1 MKTERR
7 HELQNNELANWL
19 TVRIEKIQPYL
30 KTVLG
35 VLILGLVIILGI
47 FIVQNREQQAAA
59 QAWSAYF
66 NASDA
71 IAIARTETE
80 RMNAAEELE
89 DISETYPQTP
99 PGMWAMQS
107 AGDFELSS
115 GTIELFRDQ
124 DAGRDDLQN
133 AVESYEKIANT
144 TNDPMLKPR
153 AIFSWGQALEALGEI
168 EAAREKYGQ
177 VITGAET
184 DGEFEGSVVAELAS
198 QRLNALEQPATQ
210 AWYGWF
216 AEQKPIQSPLSNPG
230 LFDNMSLP
238 DKPDINLPQ
247 PGNLIPGTLPENEST
262 TDTSDSTDGPTLF
275 DPAETTN
282 PSSESTDTPAADNS
296 EAVID
301 IETEASDP
309 AEASESEAPPAES
322 ETPSTDSE

>member
-7 HELQNNELANWL
+7 HELQNNELATWL

-71 IAIARTETE
+71 IAEASRD
-80 RMNAAEELE
+80 AAEELG
-89 DISETYPQTP
+89 DVSETYPQTP

-107 AGDFELSS
+107 AGDFELRS
-115 GTIELFRDQ
+115 GTIQLFRDQ
-124 DAGRDDLQN
+124 DAGRDELQN
-133 AVESYEKIANT
+133 AVESYEKIATT
-144 TNDPMLKPR
+144 TNDSMLKPR
-153 AIFSWGQALEALGEI
+153 AIFGWGQALEALGEI

-177 VITGAET
+177 VVTGAEAG
-184 DGEFEGSVVAELAS
+184 GEFEGSVVAELAS
-198 QRLNALEQPATQ
+198 QRLNALENPATQ

-216 AEQKPIQSPLSNPG
+216 AEQKPIESPLSNPG

-238 DKPDINLPQ
+238 DEPDINLPQ
-247 PGNLIPGTLPENEST
+247 PGNLIPGTLPENESS

-301 IETEASDP
+301 TETVIETEASDP

>member
-7 HELQNNELANWL
+7 HELQNNELAAWL
-19 TVRIEKIQPYL
+19 TVWIEKIQPYL

-47 FIVQNREQQAAA
+47 FIVQNREQQATA
-59 QAWSAYF
+59 QAWSTYF
-66 NASDA
+66 NAYGNGNDTRS
-71 IAIARTETE
+71 R
-80 RMNAAEELE
+80 NPEEFK
-89 DISETYPQTP
+89 DVSETYPQTP

-107 AGDFELSS
+107 AGDLDLTS
-115 GTIELFRDQ
+115 GAIQLFRDR
-124 DAGRDDLQN
+124 DAGRDELQN
-133 AVESYEKIANT
+133 AVESYEKIATT

-153 AIFSWGQALEALGEI
+153 AIFGWGQALEALGEI
-168 EAAREKYGQ
+168 EAARKKYEQ
-177 VITGAET
+177 VVTGAEEG
-184 DGEFEGSVVAELAS
+184 GEFEGSVVAELAS
-198 QRLNALEQPATQ
+198 QRVSALDQPATQ

-216 AEQKPIQSPLSNPG
+216 AEQKPIQSPLSNQG
-230 LFDNMSLP
+230 LFENMSLP
-238 DKPDINLPQ
+238 DDPDINLPQ
-247 PGNLIPGTLPENEST
+247 PGNLIPGTLPENESS
-262 TDTSDSTDGPTLF
+262 TDTSDATDGPTLF

-282 PSSESTDTPAADNS
+282 PPSESTDTPAADNS

>member
-7 HELQNNELANWL
+7 HELQNNELAAWL
-19 TVRIEKIQPYL
+19 TVWIEKIQPYL

-47 FIVQNREQQAAA
+47 FIVQNREQQATA

-66 NASDA
+66 NAYGNGNDTRS
-71 IAIARTETE
+71 R
-80 RMNAAEELE
+80 NPEEFK
-89 DISETYPQTP
+89 DVSETYPQTP

-107 AGDFELSS
+107 AGDLDLTS
-115 GTIELFRDQ
+115 GAIQLFRDR
-124 DAGRDDLQN
+124 DAGRDELQN
-133 AVESYEKIANT
+133 AVESYEKIATT

-153 AIFSWGQALEALGEI
+153 AIFGWGQALEALGEI
-168 EAAREKYGQ
+168 EAARKKYEQ
-177 VITGAET
+177 VVTGAEEG
-184 DGEFEGSVVAELAS
+184 GEFEGSVVAELAS
-198 QRLNALEQPATQ
+198 KRVSALDQPATQ

-216 AEQKPIQSPLSNPG
+216 AEQKPIQSPLSNQG
-230 LFDNMSLP
+230 LFENMSLP
-238 DKPDINLPQ
+238 DDPDINLPQ
-247 PGNLIPGTLPENEST
+247 PGNLIPGTLPENESS
-262 TDTSDSTDGPTLF
+262 TDTSDATDGPTLF

-282 PSSESTDTPAADNS
+282 PPSESTDTPAADNS

>member
-7 HELQNNELANWL
+7 HELQNNELAAWL
-19 TVRIEKIQPYL
+19 TVWIEKIQPYL

-47 FIVQNREQQAAA
+47 FIVQNREQQATA

-66 NASDA
+66 NAYGNGNDTRS
-71 IAIARTETE
+71 R
-80 RMNAAEELE
+80 NPEEFK
-89 DISETYPQTP
+89 DVSETYPQTP

-107 AGDFELSS
+107 AGDLDLTS
-115 GTIELFRDQ
+115 GAIQLFRDR
-124 DAGRDDLQN
+124 DAGRDELQN
-133 AVESYEKIANT
+133 AVESYEKIATT

-153 AIFSWGQALEALGEI
+153 AIFGWGQALEALGEI
-168 EAAREKYGQ
+168 EAARKKYEQ
-177 VITGAET
+177 VVTGAEEG
-184 DGEFEGSVVAELAS
+184 GEFEGSVVAELAS
-198 QRLNALEQPATQ
+198 QRLSALDQPATQ

-216 AEQKPIQSPLSNPG
+216 AEQKPIQSPLSNQG
-230 LFDNMSLP
+230 LFENMSLP
-238 DKPDINLPQ
+238 DDPDINLPQ
-247 PGNLIPGTLPENEST
+247 PGNLIPGTLPENESS
-262 TDTSDSTDGPTLF
+262 TDTSDATDGPTLF

-282 PSSESTDTPAADNS
+282 PPSESTDTPAADNS

>member
-7 HELQNNELANWL
+7 HELQNNELAAWL

-47 FIVQNREQQAAA
+47 FIVQNREQQATA

-66 NASDA
+66 NAYGNGNDTRS
-71 IAIARTETE
+71 R
-80 RMNAAEELE
+80 NPEEFK
-89 DISETYPQTP
+89 DVSETYPQTP

-107 AGDFELSS
+107 AGDLDLTS
-115 GTIELFRDQ
+115 GAIQLFRDR
-124 DAGRDDLQN
+124 DAGRDELQN
-133 AVESYEKIANT
+133 AVESYEKIATT

-153 AIFSWGQALEALGEI
+153 AIFGWGQALEALGEI
-168 EAAREKYGQ
+168 EAARKKYDQ
-177 VITGAET
+177 VVTGAEEG
-184 DGEFEGSVVAELAS
+184 GEFEGSVVAELAS
-198 QRLNALEQPATQ
+198 QRLSALDQPATQ

-216 AEQKPIQSPLSNPG
+216 AEQKPIQSPLSNQG
-230 LFDNMSLP
+230 LFENMSLP
-238 DKPDINLPQ
+238 DDPDINLPQ
-247 PGNLIPGTLPENEST
+247 PGNLIPGTLPENESS
-262 TDTSDSTDGPTLF
+262 TDTSDATDGPTLF

-282 PSSESTDTPAADNS
+282 PPSESTDTPAADNS

>member
-7 HELQNNELANWL
+7 HELQNNELAAWL

-47 FIVQNREQQAAA
+47 FIVQNREQQATA

-66 NASDA
+66 NAYGNGNDTRS
-71 IAIARTETE
+71 R
-80 RMNAAEELE
+80 NPEEFK
-89 DISETYPQTP
+89 DVSETYPQTP

-107 AGDFELSS
+107 AGDLDLTS
-115 GTIELFRDQ
+115 GAIQLFRDR
-124 DAGRDDLQN
+124 DAGRDELQN
-133 AVESYEKIANT
+133 AVESYEKIATT

-153 AIFSWGQALEALGEI
+153 AIFGWGQALEALGEI
-168 EAAREKYGQ
+168 EAAREKYDQ
-177 VITGAET
+177 VVTGAKEG
-184 DGEFEGSVVAELAS
+184 GEFEDSVVAELAS
-198 QRLNALEQPATQ
+198 QRVSVLDQPATQ

-216 AEQKPIQSPLSNPG
+216 AEQKPIQSPLSNQG
-230 LFDNMSLP
+230 LFENMSLP
-238 DKPDINLPQ
+238 DDPDINLPQ
-247 PGNLIPGTLPENEST
+247 PGNLIPGTLPENESS
-262 TDTSDSTDGPTLF
+262 TDTSDATDGPTLF

-282 PSSESTDTPAADNS
+282 PPSESTDTPAADNS

>member
-7 HELQNNELANWL
+7 HELQNNELAAWL
-19 TVRIEKIQPYL
+19 TVWIEKIQPYL

-47 FIVQNREQQAAA
+47 FIVQNREQQATA

-66 NASDA
+66 NAYGNGNDTRS
-71 IAIARTETE
+71 R
-80 RMNAAEELE
+80 NPEEFK
-89 DISETYPQTP
+89 DVSETYPQTP

-107 AGDFELSS
+107 AGDLDLTS
-115 GTIELFRDQ
+115 GAIQLFRDR
-124 DAGRDDLQN
+124 DAGRDELQN
-133 AVESYEKIANT
+133 AVESYEKIATT

-153 AIFSWGQALEALGEI
+153 AIFGWGQALEALGEI
-168 EAAREKYGQ
+168 EAARKKYEQ
-177 VITGAET
+177 VVTGAEEG
-184 DGEFEGSVVAELAS
+184 GEFEGSVVAELAS
-198 QRLNALEQPATQ
+198 QRVSALDQPATQ

-216 AEQKPIQSPLSNPG
+216 AEQKPIQSPLSNQG
-230 LFDNMSLP
+230 LFENMSLP
-238 DKPDINLPQ
+238 DDPDINLPQ
-247 PGNLIPGTLPENEST
+247 PGNLIPGTLPENESS
-262 TDTSDSTDGPTLF
+262 TDTSDATDGPTLF

-282 PSSESTDTPAADNS
+282 PPSESTDTPAADNS

>member
-7 HELQNNELANWL
+7 HELQNNELAAWL

-47 FIVQNREQQAAA
+47 FIVQNREQQATA

-66 NASDA
+66 NAYGNGNDTRS
-71 IAIARTETE
+71 R
-80 RMNAAEELE
+80 NPEEFK
-89 DISETYPQTP
+89 DVSETYPQTP

-107 AGDFELSS
+107 AGDLDLTS
-115 GTIELFRDQ
+115 GAIQLFRDR
-124 DAGRDDLQN
+124 DAGRDELQN
-133 AVESYEKIANT
+133 AVESYEKIATT

-153 AIFSWGQALEALGEI
+153 AIFGWGQALEALGEI
-168 EAAREKYGQ
+168 EAARKKYEQ
-177 VITGAET
+177 VVTGAEEG
-184 DGEFEGSVVAELAS
+184 GEFEGSVVAELAS
-198 QRLNALEQPATQ
+198 QRVSALDQPATQ

-216 AEQKPIQSPLSNPG
+216 AEQKPIQSPLSNQG
-230 LFDNMSLP
+230 LFENMSLP
-238 DKPDINLPQ
+238 DDPDINLPQ
-247 PGNLIPGTLPENEST
+247 PGNLIPGTLPENESS
-262 TDTSDSTDGPTLF
+262 TDTSDATDGPTLF

-282 PSSESTDTPAADNS
+282 PPSESTDTPAADNS

>member
-7 HELQNNELANWL
+7 HELQNNELAAWL

-47 FIVQNREQQAAA
+47 FIVQNREQQATA

-66 NASDA
+66 NAYGNGNDTRS
-71 IAIARTETE
+71 R
-80 RMNAAEELE
+80 NPEEFK
-89 DISETYPQTP
+89 DVSETYPQTP

-107 AGDFELSS
+107 AGDLDLTS
-115 GTIELFRDQ
+115 GAIQLFRDR
-124 DAGRDDLQN
+124 DAGRDELQN
-133 AVESYEKIANT
+133 AVESYEKIATT

-153 AIFSWGQALEALGEI
+153 AIFGWGQALEALGKI
-168 EAAREKYGQ
+168 EAAREKYDQ
-177 VITGAET
+177 VVTGAKEG
-184 DGEFEGSVVAELAS
+184 GEFEGSVVAELAS
-198 QRLNALEQPATQ
+198 QRVSVLDQPATQ

-216 AEQKPIQSPLSNPG
+216 AEQKPIQSPLSNQG
-230 LFDNMSLP
+230 LFENMSLP
-238 DKPDINLPQ
+238 DDPDINLPQ
-247 PGNLIPGTLPENEST
+247 PGNLIPGTLPENESS
-262 TDTSDSTDGPTLF
+262 TDTSDATDGPTLF

-282 PSSESTDTPAADNS
+282 PPSESTDTPAADNS

>member
-7 HELQNNELANWL
+7 HELQNNELAAWL
-19 TVRIEKIQPYL
+19 TVRLEKIQPYL

-66 NASDA
+66 NAYDTRSP
-71 IAIARTETE
+71 
-80 RMNAAEELE
+80 EEFG
-89 DISETYPQTP
+89 DVSETYPQTP

-107 AGDFELSS
+107 AGDLDLTS
-115 GTIELFRDQ
+115 GAIQLFRDR
-124 DAGRDDLQN
+124 DAGRDELQN
-133 AVESYEKIANT
+133 AAESYEKIATT

-153 AIFSWGQALEALGEI
+153 AIFGWGQALEALGEI

-177 VITGAET
+177 VVTGAEAG
-184 DGEFEGSVVAELAS
+184 GEFEGSVVAELAS

-216 AEQKPIQSPLSNPG
+216 AEQKPIQSPLSNQG
-230 LFDNMSLP
+230 LFENMSLP
-238 DKPDINLPQ
+238 DEPDINLPQ
-247 PGNLIPGTLPENEST
+247 PGNLIPGTLPENESS

-296 EAVID
+296 EAVIETETV

>member
-7 HELQNNELANWL
+7 HELQNNELAAWL
-19 TVRIEKIQPYL
+19 TVRIEKIQPYS

-47 FIVQNREQQAAA
+47 FIVQNREQQATA

-66 NASDA
+66 NAYGNGNDTRS
-71 IAIARTETE
+71 R
-80 RMNAAEELE
+80 NPEEFK
-89 DISETYPQTP
+89 DVSETYPQTP

-107 AGDFELSS
+107 AGDLDLTS
-115 GTIELFRDQ
+115 GAIQLFRDR
-124 DAGRDDLQN
+124 DAGRDELQN
-133 AVESYEKIANT
+133 AVESYEKIATT

-153 AIFSWGQALEALGEI
+153 AIFGWGQALEALGEI
-168 EAAREKYGQ
+168 EAARKKYEQ
-177 VITGAET
+177 VVTGAEEG
-184 DGEFEGSVVAELAS
+184 GEFEGSVVAELAS
-198 QRLNALEQPATQ
+198 QRVSALDQPATQ

-216 AEQKPIQSPLSNPG
+216 AEQKPIQSPLSNQG
-230 LFDNMSLP
+230 LFENMSLP
-238 DKPDINLPQ
+238 DDPDINLPQ
-247 PGNLIPGTLPENEST
+247 PGNLIPGTLPENESS
-262 TDTSDSTDGPTLF
+262 TDTSDATDGPTLF

-282 PSSESTDTPAADNS
+282 PPSESTDTPAADNS

>member
-7 HELQNNELANWL
+7 HELQNNELAAWL

-47 FIVQNREQQAAA
+47 FIVQNREQQATA

-66 NASDA
+66 NAYGNGNDTRS
-71 IAIARTETE
+71 R
-80 RMNAAEELE
+80 NPEEFK
-89 DISETYPQTP
+89 DVSETYPQTP

-107 AGDFELSS
+107 AGDLDLTS
-115 GTIELFRDQ
+115 GAIQLFRDR
-124 DAGRDDLQN
+124 DAGRDELQN
-133 AVESYEKIANT
+133 AVESYEKIATT

-153 AIFSWGQALEALGEI
+153 AIFGWGQALEALGEI
-168 EAAREKYGQ
+168 EAARKKYEQ
-177 VITGAET
+177 VVTGAEEG
-184 DGEFEGSVVAELAS
+184 GEFEGSVVAELAS
-198 QRLNALEQPATQ
+198 QRVSVLDQPATQ

-216 AEQKPIQSPLSNPG
+216 AEQKPIQSPLSNQG
-230 LFDNMSLP
+230 LFENMSLP
-238 DKPDINLPQ
+238 DDPDINLPQ
-247 PGNLIPGTLPENEST
+247 PGNLIPGTLPENESS
-262 TDTSDSTDGPTLF
+262 TDTSDATDGPTLF

-282 PSSESTDTPAADNS
+282 PPSESTDTPAADNS